1 MGNTLRNSMKDLK
14 DFARD
19 NGWGDDIILQL
30 NEFSERD
37 KSVRQVLNY
46 DITIAE
52 KINLLIGD

>member
-14 DFARD
+14 DFARGND
-19 NGWGDDIILQL
+19 WGDDIILQL

-37 KSVRQVLNY
+37 KYVRQVLNY

>member
-19 NGWGDDIILQL
+19 NDWGDDIILQL

>member
-1 MGNTLRNSMKDLK
+1 MGNILRNSMKDLK

-19 NGWGDDIILQL
+19 NDWGDDIILQL

>member
-1 MGNTLRNSMKDLK
+1 MKDLK